1 VFGDFIHLSRVGD
14 LRTCDYHQVL
24 FFRMGYGARRGAALG
39 REARRSNLHVRHA
52 MLAVCA
58 LATVHILHR
67 LLSMYRAPVERLS
80 LPVLSRVE
88 LPEYRPTAFPPPH
101 AKPLTTGH
109 PVVPIRTARA
119 CFNASWTRG
128 GVDCRMADRKHTTY
142 VPESHSKRVL
152 PLPMLAQPPLV
163 VLTFAGGPQARQ
175 LLPLFLHS
183 MQHASAATLRA
194 TVVLNTD
201 MPALALCLELHVDES
216 LCVLFTDGG
225 AQLHDL
231 ERLKSEK
238 SRLHYK
244 FLSLMWDKVDVI
256 MVRGRSSCLVCLDAP
271 DNDGD
276 ASVQGAAAFYRQPV
290 LWQDLDA
297 VWLRDPWTELAAA
310 RAGSPRV
317 WVATNGDIKR
327 GRDFNVGT
335 VLVDGSVAPA
345 RKFMR
350 LWFSRRGWAMQ
361 DSLRRHEQ
369 DSLTILQDS
378 GTIGDSIA
386 VWQCRDVMTACCFR
400 PRHGNLTARGGP
412 VLFHAACVDSAVKK
426 QTLEL
431 VQNTGLPPEKLK

>member
-1 VFGDFIHLSRVGD
+1 
-14 LRTCDYHQVL
+14 
-24 FFRMGYGARRGAALG
+24 MGYGARRGAALG

-256 MVRGRSSCLVCLDAP
+256 MVRGRSSCLVCLWMHLIMMVTP
-271 DNDGD
+271 RCRVRLL
-276 ASVQGAAAFYRQPV
+276 S
-290 LWQDLDA
+290 
-297 VWLRDPWTELAAA
+297 T
-310 RAGSPRV
+310 GSPCCGRT
-317 WVATNGDIKR
+317 WTRCGCATR
-327 GRDFNVGT
+327 GQ
-335 VLVDGSVAPA
+335 S
-345 RKFMR
+345 
-350 LWFSRRGWAMQ
+350 
-361 DSLRRHEQ
+361 
-369 DSLTILQDS
+369 
-378 GTIGDSIA
+378 
-386 VWQCRDVMTACCFR
+386 WQ
-400 PRHGNLTARGGP
+400 PRARG
-412 VLFHAACVDSAVKK
+412 HRACGS
-426 QTLEL
+426 
-431 VQNTGLPPEKLK
+431 PPTATSSVGATSTWGRC